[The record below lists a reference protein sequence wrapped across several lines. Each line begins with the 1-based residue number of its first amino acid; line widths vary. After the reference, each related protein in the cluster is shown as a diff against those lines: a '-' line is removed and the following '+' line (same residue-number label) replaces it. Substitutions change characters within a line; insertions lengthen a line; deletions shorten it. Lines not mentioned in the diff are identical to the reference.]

1 MSRSRLHLPHKT
13 AIFLAAVLLHV
24 NFNLASA
31 HAPIAA
37 HHNAVELK
45 RESATS
51 VQFAFVLNL
60 PQVLHALL
68 APRLAYPD
76 FLQSYANL
84 SDPALDK
91 EMAKAGAA
99 LSAKA
104 HFTLPSGAKA
114 HLQHW
119 QWPEKQ
125 AVRESLKVSLMR
137 LNMPPTATSHPDPV
151 PVWARAQAKTPI
163 SWAQLRLPPALFP
176 IAVSLPNDKFWL
188 TEQIPMAL
196 VELP

>member
-1 MSRSRLHLPHKT
+1 MQL
-13 AIFLAAVLLHV
+13 

-31 HAPIAA
+31 QAPAAA
-37 HHNAVELK
+37 HYNAVELK

-51 VQFAFVLNL
+51 VQFTFVLNL

-91 EMAKAGAA
+91 EIAKAGAA

-114 HLQHW
+114 YLQHW

-125 AVRESLKVSLMR
+125 AVRNSLKVSLML
-137 LNMPPTATSHPDPV
+137 LNVPPSATSHLDPV
-151 PVWARAQAKTPI
+151 PVLAWAQAKTPI
-163 SWAQLRLPPALFP
+163 SWAQLRLPPALYP
-176 IAVSLPNDKFWL
+176 IVVSLPHDKFWL

-196 VELP
+196 VDLP